1 MKKEA
6 GETEALGKQFIEY
19 IGLEPLLREVGL
31 KTESVTGIHIW
42 LEAGDVVRVSVDL
55 VPILLSSKDISVT

>member
-6 GETEALGKQFIEY
+6 GETEALGKQFIES
-19 IGLEPLLREVGL
+19 LLREVGL